1 MNNRRFCF
9 LKSVLIFSVLF
20 CCCTFLSAST
30 PDSTYLKALDQLL
43 SSGYCN
49 NDNSFRHQF
58 KLVSITH
65 SSFQKL
71 GMNHPV
77 SSLPMDIRL
86 ELITNLV
93 SAYAETQMRQDQL
106 EIIASYYR
114 KSVSEAQLKELN
126 GLLATTKGEQLC
138 SHLRVAR
145 EKIQVH
151 MIPFMLAPL
160 SALGGVESMKEMLN
174 EPLDDIEKGECSAGY
189 QAAFDAYYHE
199 MRVDEEVLKML
210 TVVSQLFQR
219 PVPEREPNEMMAIVE
234 AYERK
239 VKKFLKRN
247 IKNMVLNS
255 YMDVVTEEDL
265 SFLRELGALS
275 SHKAISRAGM
285 EMLKNVINSGT
296 QYLKRYGAWLERN
309 LDSFLSEL
317 TLHSSDLKLYEL
329 QGDVKSCRVT
339 SSRCRMENGE
349 WILRKEG
356 QISTFLTYSKYGRL
370 LSYDDLVFETDEHG
384 EQKLETDVYQLK
396 RDEEGRITSIL
407 LKESRQQLLYEYDKD
422 GRLNVSDYLV
432 SDGKKGHTTYEY
444 NEQGRLI
451 SSISS
456 TGKSQ
461 RKKTFEYLKHD
472 RQGNWTERLLRTDDG
487 IIVMEKR
494 QIIYWSDKVSDLD
507 AGITVEYV
515 PVQVVEEEPVEMTI
529 YEVVEQMP
537 DFPGGQAALQKYLKK
552 HVVYPE
558 SAKKKG
564 VQGRVLVQFVVGKD
578 GSICDTKVVRSVEP
592 VLDREAVR
600 VINNM
605 PKWKPG
611 RQKGKPVRVR
621 YTVPVNFKL

>member
-9 LKSVLIFSVLF
+9 LKSVLIVSVLF

-43 SSGYCN
+43 CSGYCS
-49 NDNSFRHQF
+49 NDNSFRHQL
-58 KLVSITH
+58 KLVSITYG
-65 SSFQKL
+65 SFQKL
-71 GMNHPV
+71 GKNHPV
-77 SSLPMDIRL
+77 SSLPSDIRL
-86 ELITNLV
+86 ELINKLV
-93 SAYAETQMRQDQL
+93 SVYAETQMRQDQL

-114 KSVSEAQLKELN
+114 KSVSEEQLKELN

-145 EKIQVH
+145 AKIQVRTV
-151 MIPFMLAPL
+151 PFMLASL
-160 SALGGVESMKEMLN
+160 SALGGVENMKKKLN

-189 QAAFDAYYHE
+189 QAAFDTYYHE
-199 MRVDEEVLKML
+199 MRIGEEVLQML
-210 TVVSQLFQR
+210 TVVSQLFQQS
-219 PVPEREPNEMMAIVE
+219 VLEQEPNEMMEIFE

-239 VKKFLKRN
+239 MQKFLKRN
-247 IKNMVLNS
+247 IKNIVLNS

-265 SFLRELGALS
+265 LFLRKLGSLS
-275 SHKAISRAGM
+275 SHEAISRAGM
-285 EMLKNVINSGT
+285 EMLKDAINSGT

-309 LDSFLSEL
+309 LDPFLSEL

-339 SSRCRMENGE
+339 SSRCWMENGE

-356 QISTFLTYSKYGRL
+356 QISAFWTYSKYGRL
-370 LSYDDLVFETDEHG
+370 LSCDDLVFETDEYG

-396 RDEEGRITSIL
+396 RDEEGRLTSIF
-407 LKESRQQLLYEYDKD
+407 LKESRQQLLYEYNKD
-422 GRLNVSDYLV
+422 GRLSVSDYLV
-432 SDGKKGHTTYEY
+432 PDGKKRHTTYEY

-456 TGKSQ
+456 IGESQ
-461 RKKTFEYLKHD
+461 REKTFEYLKHD
-472 RQGNWTERLLRTDDG
+472 SQGNWTERLLCTDDG
-487 IIVMEKR
+487 ISVMEKR
-494 QIIYWSDKVSDLD
+494 QIIYWSDKAIDWND
-507 AGITVEYV
+507 GITVKFV

-529 YEVVEQMP
+529 YEVVEHMP
-537 DFPGGQAALQKYLKK
+537 DFPGGEAALQKYLKK

-558 SAKKKG
+558 SARKKG

-600 VINNM
+600 VINKM

-621 YTVPVNFKL
+621 YTVPINFRL